1 MKRLSKATRVTTVGV
16 LNKIQPMYEI
26 RHSGEEEEKPKQ
38 SYLEKTKKPKPNTK
52 KQMGFFYSSIV

>member
-1 MKRLSKATRVTTVGV
+1 MKRLTTVGV